1 MHELRPRLTTVL
13 FVLFIARDDLIPR
26 MTTNELVVKIHSFT
40 FISHVPKYNYLSK
53 RLTGNWHVS
62 FISDE
67 NFISLDIL
75 IRRGRTETIKRQI
88 IVVIAW
94 SVCGI
99 AMFAFVIWWGLRPR
113 EVRKKTRREEERK
126 RDVTPWEPTVPF
138 HGFCSVKV
146 IRYYNEST
154 LLALRRYPC
163 SRSARDRELIDRG
176 HLFGTT
182 ALSRVCRSL
191 VEAVTQSQSAS
202 KVNTYDIFHLEELWH
217 KAKCREGTWR
227 AKEMFDTLT
236 KRHFDTPY
244 QKISSITF
252 KYKKL
257 NIKDWIYKKIR

>member
-1 MHELRPRLTTVL
+1 MCPNIITCQ
-13 FVLFIARDDLIPR
+13 
-26 MTTNELVVKIHSFT
+26 
-40 FISHVPKYNYLSK
+40 K

-67 NFISLDIL
+67 NFIFLDIL

-99 AMFAFVIWWGLRPR
+99 TMFAFVIWWGLRPR
-113 EVRKKTRREEERK
+113 TKKKTHREEERK

-138 HGFCSVKV
+138 HGFCPVKV

-154 LLALRRYPC
+154 LLALRRYSC

-176 HLFGTT
+176 HFFGTT

-191 VEAVTQSQSAS
+191 VEAVTQSQFVS
-202 KVNTYDIFHLEELWH
+202 KVNIYDIFHLEELWH
-217 KAKCREGTWR
+217 KAKCREETWR
-227 AKEMFDTLT
+227 AK
-236 KRHFDTPY
+236 
-244 QKISSITF
+244 
-252 KYKKL
+252 
-257 NIKDWIYKKIR
+257 